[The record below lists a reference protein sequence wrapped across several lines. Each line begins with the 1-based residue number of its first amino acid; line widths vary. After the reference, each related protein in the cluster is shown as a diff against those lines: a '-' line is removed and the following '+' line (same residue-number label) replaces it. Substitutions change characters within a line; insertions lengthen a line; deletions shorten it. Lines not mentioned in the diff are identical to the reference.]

1 MSNGILKKIFSVYLQ
16 INEINDLLAKSLK
29 ENETQINQPYYL
41 INKDIV
47 SFYLKFEELEQK
59 YTKNKTLANL
69 EEIMQTFLKDANI
82 NGNNKY
88 EIPDNINMFLND
100 IEKLKIENKEFL
112 YNFFIVK
119 KEVLEILLDS
129 SNKDNNEEDNN
140 TINNAKIDGFA
151 LYNVSIG
158 KEGIY
163 IWNKNKKSDKVDK
176 DDKENE
182 EIVVNFLDVG
192 KLETNLQNFRV
203 KRLYIFKSEEVF
215 NNELKN
221 NILGKSIYEYIVSR
235 NILTSKYCI
244 LNLIDNGN
252 VIGEYIN
259 IMRRENFHDEGINK
273 EDSSSNNG
281 NNNNDNKDN
290 NNSSN
295 NKEIETKSRFD
306 SFVENIE
313 KNIDEFLT
321 AFIVNCYYIK
331 ELREEIYKN
340 NNKDKNDSLTS
351 KLREFYVE
359 FKKKNNIENQIN
371 NIITLIKNKFS
382 EELSQFNSKKIINNL
397 IIKVMNKIYEENESN
412 KKILELFYGDK
423 RFISKSTKDILFS
436 SNLNEIKDLND
447 SNKLYYYSLPKIL
460 IINDNNSIMNTLQ
473 FHSYQY
479 LNKYDLISCIQKA
492 KSGFES
498 IIIKENNYEK
508 IIYSK
513 DKKKYEFSDIQ
524 NTNLQDEIKNSVI
537 SIFKR
542 KSTIEKRE
550 YNEILGETMRDIQI
564 SDFYESLKLNKK

>member
-1 MSNGILKKIFSVYLQ
+1 M
-16 INEINDLLAKSLK
+16 
-29 ENETQINQPYYL
+29 
-41 INKDIV
+41 
-47 SFYLKFEELEQK
+47 
-59 YTKNKTLANL
+59 
-69 EEIMQTFLKDANI
+69 
-82 NGNNKY
+82 
-88 EIPDNINMFLND
+88 
-100 IEKLKIENKEFL
+100 
-112 YNFFIVK
+112 
-119 KEVLEILLDS
+119 
-129 SNKDNNEEDNN
+129 
-140 TINNAKIDGFA
+140 
-151 LYNVSIG
+151 
-158 KEGIY
+158 
-163 IWNKNKKSDKVDK
+163 
-176 DDKENE
+176 
-182 EIVVNFLDVG
+182 
-192 KLETNLQNFRV
+192 
-203 KRLYIFKSEEVF
+203 
-215 NNELKN
+215 
-221 NILGKSIYEYIVSR
+221 
-235 NILTSKYCI
+235 
-244 LNLIDNGN
+244 
-252 VIGEYIN
+252 
-259 IMRRENFHDEGINK
+259 
-273 EDSSSNNG
+273 
-281 NNNNDNKDN
+281 
-290 NNSSN
+290 
-295 NKEIETKSRFD
+295 
-306 SFVENIE
+306 
-313 KNIDEFLT
+313 
-321 AFIVNCYYIK
+321 NCYYIK

-371 NIITLIKNKFS
+371 N
-382 EELSQFNSKKIINNL
+382 